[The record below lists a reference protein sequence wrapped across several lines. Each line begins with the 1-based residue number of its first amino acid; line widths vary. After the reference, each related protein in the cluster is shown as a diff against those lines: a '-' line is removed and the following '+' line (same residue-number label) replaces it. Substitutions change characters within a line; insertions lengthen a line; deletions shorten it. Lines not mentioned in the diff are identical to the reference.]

1 MKYLPYGIHLHT
13 EAFLP
18 ALLVFIF
25 YNMDHHRSARQCFG
39 DMQGKSVVMSCHC
52 VRQSSA
58 VLLNF
63 I

>member
-1 MKYLPYGIHLHT
+1 MKYLPYGSYLHT

-18 ALLVFIF
+18 ALLDFIF
-25 YNMDHHRSARQCFG
+25 YNADHHRSAGPCFG
-39 DMQGKSVVMSCHC
+39 DVQGKSVVMRRSC